1 MAYTVRKLLESEQ
14 FPKMKL
20 LCGEKGLDLE
30 VKGIR
35 IIEIEDMERYL
46 TGGEILITSFQ
57 VYLSCSD
64 REVEQ
69 HFEDLVKSDISGF
82 IVKKRKEY
90 DPTGRRLSLLE
101 KHCKKYEIPLVEI
114 SEDSYYWGIIRY
126 VMIQVFDKDTARL
139 KYFKITHDSFNAF
152 I

>member
-1 MAYTVRKLLESEQ
+1 MGYTVRKLLESEQ

-46 TGGEILITSFQ
+46 TGGEILITSLQ

-82 IVKKRKEY
+82 IVKKKNTVRKS
-90 DPTGRRLSLLE
+90 G
-101 KHCKKYEIPLVEI
+101 CAI
-114 SEDSYYWGIIRY
+114 SKRHWAKALCG
-126 VMIQVFDKDTARL
+126 FL
-139 KYFKITHDSFNAF
+139 KQRW
-152 I
+152 

>member
-1 MAYTVRKLLESEQ
+1 MGYTVRKLLESEQ

-35 IIEIEDMERYL
+35 IIEIENMEPCL
-46 TGGEILITSFQ
+46 TGSEILITSLQ

-69 HFEDLVKSDISGF
+69 HFEDIVKSDIGVFS
-82 IVKKRKEY
+82 VKK
-90 DPTGRRLSLLE
+90 
-101 KHCKKYEIPLVEI
+101 KKNM
-114 SEDSYYWGIIRY
+114 IR
-126 VMIQVFDKDTARL
+126 QDAD
-139 KYFKITHDSFNAF
+139 
-152 I
+152 

>member
-35 IIEIEDMERYL
+35 IVEIEDMERYL
-46 TGGEILITSFQ
+46 TGGEILITSLRA
-57 VYLSCSD
+57 YLSCSD

-69 HFEDLVKSDISGF
+69 HFEDLVKSDINIG
-82 IVKKRKEY
+82 VQGVQTR
-90 DPTGRRLSLLE
+90 
-101 KHCKKYEIPLVEI
+101 
-114 SEDSYYWGIIRY
+114 
-126 VMIQVFDKDTARL
+126 
-139 KYFKITHDSFNAF
+139 
-152 I
+152 

>member
-57 VYLSCSD
+57 VYLSLWL
-64 REVEQ
+64 EPFMQ
-69 HFEDLVKSDISGF
+69 HRR
-82 IVKKRKEY
+82 KRQHHLWQLAIMWQK
-90 DPTGRRLSLLE
+90 DRRLPS
-101 KHCKKYEIPLVEI
+101 
-114 SEDSYYWGIIRY
+114 
-126 VMIQVFDKDTARL
+126 
-139 KYFKITHDSFNAF
+139 
-152 I
+152 

>member
-1 MAYTVRKLLESEQ
+1 MGYTVRKLLESEQ

-57 VYLSCSD
+57 VYLSC
-64 REVEQ
+64 V
-69 HFEDLVKSDISGF
+69 
-82 IVKKRKEY
+82 
-90 DPTGRRLSLLE
+90 
-101 KHCKKYEIPLVEI
+101 
-114 SEDSYYWGIIRY
+114 
-126 VMIQVFDKDTARL
+126 
-139 KYFKITHDSFNAF
+139 
-152 I
+152 

>member
-57 VYLSCSD
+57 V
-64 REVEQ
+64 
-69 HFEDLVKSDISGF
+69 H
-82 IVKKRKEY
+82 
-90 DPTGRRLSLLE
+90 
-101 KHCKKYEIPLVEI
+101 
-114 SEDSYYWGIIRY
+114 
-126 VMIQVFDKDTARL
+126 VMIK
-139 KYFKITHDSFNAF
+139 K
-152 I
+152 

>member
-20 LCGEKGLDLE
+20 LCGEKGLDRE

-35 IIEIEDMERYL
+35 IIEIEDMEQYL
-46 TGGEILITSFQ
+46 TGGEMLITSFQ

-69 HFEDLVKSDISGF
+69 HFEDLVKSEISGL
-82 IVKKRKEY
+82 IVKKRKE
-90 DPTGRRLSLLE
+90 
-101 KHCKKYEIPLVEI
+101 KN
-114 SEDSYYWGIIRY
+114 
-126 VMIQVFDKDTARL
+126 MILQDAD
-139 KYFKITHDSFNAF
+139 
-152 I
+152 

>member
-46 TGGEILITSFQ
+46 TGGGNTHNQF
-57 VYLSCSD
+57 
-64 REVEQ
+64 
-69 HFEDLVKSDISGF
+69 SGIF
-82 IVKKRKEY
+82 I
-90 DPTGRRLSLLE
+90 
-101 KHCKKYEIPLVEI
+101 
-114 SEDSYYWGIIRY
+114 
-126 VMIQVFDKDTARL
+126 M
-139 KYFKITHDSFNAF
+139 
-152 I
+152 

>member
-1 MAYTVRKLLESEQ
+1 MGYTVRKLLESEQ

-35 IIEIEDMERYL
+35 IIEIENMERYL
-46 TGGEILITSFQ
+46 TGGEILITSLQ

-69 HFEDLVKSDISGF
+69 HFEDLVKSDDVG
-82 IVKKRKEY
+82 VKTINKFNPIPYSTLKNSY
-90 DPTGRRLSLLE
+90 FVVYRRGLGN
-101 KHCKKYEIPLVEI
+101 I
-114 SEDSYYWGIIRY
+114 
-126 VMIQVFDKDTARL
+126 
-139 KYFKITHDSFNAF
+139 
-152 I
+152 

>member
-46 TGGEILITSFQ
+46 MGG
-57 VYLSCSD
+57 
-64 REVEQ
+64 
-69 HFEDLVKSDISGF
+69 
-82 IVKKRKEY
+82 
-90 DPTGRRLSLLE
+90 
-101 KHCKKYEIPLVEI
+101 
-114 SEDSYYWGIIRY
+114 
-126 VMIQVFDKDTARL
+126 
-139 KYFKITHDSFNAF
+139 
-152 I
+152 